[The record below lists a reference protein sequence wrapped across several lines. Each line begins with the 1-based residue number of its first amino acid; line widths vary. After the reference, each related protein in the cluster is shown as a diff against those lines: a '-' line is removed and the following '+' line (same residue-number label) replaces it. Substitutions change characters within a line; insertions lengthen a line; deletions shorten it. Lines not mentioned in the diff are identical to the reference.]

1 MKYFHLDSFGGLKYW
16 NVICLVISWIIVFM
30 IMMKGKPL
38 SCLMSPSLL
47 SSRYCVLRE
56 SCLLHGPLPLPR
68 PHHLLL
74 PRDHSE
80 GRHGRPG
87 PHVHSEGL
95 SVPSDTETDC
105 LSSQMEMLLKPTV
118 WLDAANQVFYSF
130 GLAFGSIISF
140 GSYNSPS
147 KNCVKV
153 VNRKHLMTTC
163 NFYCLAGRH
172 HHLNMQRFH
181 CYLRLGRHLLH
192 PRLQGCPPV
201 REVHGTVSGA
211 QRS

>member
-1 MKYFHLDSFGGLKYW
+1 M
-16 NVICLVISWIIVFM
+16 
-30 IMMKGKPL
+30 
-38 SCLMSPSLL
+38 MSPGIASSGKVVYFTAMFPYLVLTIFFFRGITLRGATAGLAHMFTPKVCL
-47 SSRYCVLRE
+47 SRLTQR
-56 SCLLHGPLPLPR
+56 
-68 PHHLLL
+68 
-74 PRDHSE
+74 
-80 GRHGRPG
+80 
-87 PHVHSEGL
+87 L
-95 SVPSDTETDC
+95 S

-153 VNRKHLMTTC
+153 VNRKHLMATC

-201 REVHGTVSGA
+201 REVHGTVSGD
-211 QRS
+211 QRN

>member
-47 SSRYCVLRE
+47 SARYCVVWE

-74 PRDHSE
+74 PRDHSQ

-95 SVPSDTETDC
+95 SVPSDTETESL
-105 LSSQMEMLLKPTV
+105 LSPLRWRCCSSRPSGWTPPTKCFTPSV
-118 WLDAANQVFYSF
+118 WHLAPSSASAHITVQVKT
-130 GLAFGSIISF
+130 A
-140 GSYNSPS
+140 
-147 KNCVKV
+147 
-153 VNRKHLMTTC
+153 
-163 NFYCLAGRH
+163 
-172 HHLNMQRFH
+172 
-181 CYLRLGRHLLH
+181 LRL
-192 PRLQGCPPV
+192 
-201 REVHGTVSGA
+201 
-211 QRS
+211 

>member
-38 SCLMSPSLL
+38 YCLMSPSLL
-47 SSRYCVLRE
+47 SARYCVVWE

-74 PRDHSE
+74 PRDHSQ

-95 SVPSDTETDC
+95 SVPSDTETESL
-105 LSSQMEMLLKPTV
+105 LSDGDVAQA
-118 WLDAANQVFYSF
+118 D
-130 GLAFGSIISF
+130 
-140 GSYNSPS
+140 
-147 KNCVKV
+147 
-153 VNRKHLMTTC
+153 R
-163 NFYCLAGRH
+163 LAGRRQPSVLLLRSGIWLH
-172 HHLNMQRFH
+172 HQ
-181 CYLRLGRHLLH
+181 LRLI
-192 PRLQGCPPV
+192 
-201 REVHGTVSGA
+201 
-211 QRS
+211 